1 MVHIALVAI
10 WGLSAKPQHKSAAK
24 TVNTKPSAYSEM
36 FDPFAVKRPE
46 TPEQEAER
54 AHRNTVVISQPQDGV
69 NSISL
74 GEIAR
79 ELRDKPSGR

>member
-10 WGLSAKPQHKSAAK
+10 WALSAQPQYKSAAK
-24 TVNTKPSAYSEM
+24 GPDAKPAAYSEM

-54 AHRNTVVISQPQDGV
+54 AQRNTVVIYQPQEGV
-69 NSISL
+69 NSVSL

-79 ELRDKPSGR
+79 ELRDKPSGK